1 MIRRHLPDLS
11 VLVAASSLALYACTS
26 SSGGGAPPEAT
37 ATPSPSAVAATA
49 TPAAS
54 PTATPSPTQPPTPTA
69 TPSPTQPPTPTA
81 TPWPA
86 PAPAVE
92 GGAPAAGHSA
102 VWSGEANG
110 NGAPWFTCRITP
122 GEDPERDDWTVEVGA
137 TTAISFSCRPERDG
151 QGLRLVGCSGL
162 PGGYSFSARQADA
175 APAVIDVTFVQPT
188 FGSERRFDASLTQAW
203 TRDEAQAS
211 TNVALEW
218 QRDAAES
225 FGPYTDVWA
234 GDGLAFAP
242 HSNGVIEILDGAS
255 GEELGLIQTAD
266 YGPSQ
271 GIPSWVTDVKSSG
284 SLLYAATVIKGIL
297 IFDVSDPST
306 PALVGQYVVPGGRDS
321 IETFTN
327 IHNITLSPDGD
338 TIYAINQSHRRSDL
352 RLIDV
357 SDPSAPRELGRYLVP
372 GAQSVFDGVHDL
384 YVGERDGREIAF
396 VNALQSG
403 LIILD
408 VTDPADLVTLSTLA
422 WDGIFSHS
430 GWAFEAGGR
439 HYYANNDEGY
449 DQGVTIFD
457 VTDLKRPE
465 IVSEYFSRPGIS
477 VHNVEIVEGI
487 AYLSYYLDG
496 LRVLD
501 LRDPANPREIGHFDT
516 VGDSDER
523 DINQGAWGVHVAD
536 GRVYIS
542 DRETGIYAFEVEIP
556 PLSAFR

>member
-1 MIRRHLPDLS
+1 MIRRRLPDLS
-11 VLVAASSLALYACTS
+11 VLVAATSLALYACTS
-26 SSGGGAPPEAT
+26 SSGGDAPPEAT
-37 ATPSPSAVAATA
+37 ATPSPSPVAA

-54 PTATPSPTQPPTPTA
+54 PTATPR
-69 TPSPTQPPTPTA
+69 PTQPPTPTA
-81 TPWPA
+81 TPWPTAA
-86 PAPAVE
+86 PAIE

-102 VWSGEANG
+102 VWSGAARG
-110 NGAPWFTCRITP
+110 NGAPWFSCRITP
-122 GEDPERDDWTVEVGA
+122 GENPDIDDWTVEVGA
-137 TTAISFSCRPERDG
+137 TTTISFSCRPERDG
-151 QGLRLVGCSGL
+151 DGLRLVGCSGL
-162 PGGYSFSARQADA
+162 PGGYSFSARQSAA
-175 APAVIDVTFVQPT
+175 APEVIDVTFVQPT
-188 FGSERRFDASLTQAW
+188 FGSERRFNASLTQAW
-203 TRDEAQAS
+203 TRDEAPAS
-211 TNVALEW
+211 TNVSLEW
-218 QRDAAES
+218 QRNAAES

-297 IFDVSDPST
+297 IFDVSEPSAPT
-306 PALVGQYVVPGGRDS
+306 LVGQYVVPGGTDS
-321 IETFTN
+321 TETFTN
-327 IHNITLSPDGD
+327 VHNVTLSPDGD
-338 TIYAINQSHRRSDL
+338 TIYAINQSHWRSDL

-357 SDPSAPRELGRYLVP
+357 SDPSAPREVGRYLVP
-372 GAQSVFDGVHDL
+372 GVQSVFDGVHDL
-384 YVGERDGREIAF
+384 YSGERDGREIVY

-408 VTDPADLVTLSTLA
+408 ATDPADIVTLSTVG

-449 DQGVTIFD
+449 DQGVTIID
-457 VTDLKRPE
+457 VTDLEQPE
-465 IVSEYFSRPGIS
+465 IVSEFFSRPGIS

-496 LRVLD
+496 LRVVD

-516 VGDSDER
+516 VGDADER

-556 PLSAFR
+556 PLSALR